1 LAWRFY
7 WRGHFS
13 SEVTMP
19 FNLGMTEMLVVGVLL
34 LLVFGAKRLP
44 EMGSSLGK
52 GIIEFKKSL
61 KDVKTSIEVDDV
73 DASPAPRRLDSEPEG
88 SGEPKKLSE

>member
-1 LAWRFY
+1 
-7 WRGHFS
+7 
-13 SEVTMP
+13 MP
-19 FNLGMTEMLVVGVLL
+19 FNLGMTEMLVIGVLL

-61 KDVKTSIEVDDV
+61 KEVKTSIEVDDN
-73 DASPAPRRLDSEPEG
+73 DEAMPAPRRLDSAPKEG
-88 SGEPKKLSE
+88 GEPKKLSE

>member
-1 LAWRFY
+1 
-7 WRGHFS
+7 
-13 SEVTMP
+13 MP

-61 KDVKTSIEVDDV
+61 KEVKTTIEDDV
-73 DASPAPRRLDSEPEG
+73 DVTPPPRRLDSVPEG

>member
-1 LAWRFY
+1 
-7 WRGHFS
+7 
-13 SEVTMP
+13 MP

-61 KDVKTSIEVDDV
+61 KEVKTTIEDDV
-73 DASPAPRRLDSEPEG
+73 EATPAPRRLDSVPESG
-88 SGEPKKLSE
+88 GEPKKLSE

>member
-1 LAWRFY
+1 
-7 WRGHFS
+7 
-13 SEVTMP
+13 MP

-88 SGEPKKLSE
+88 SGEPKKLS

>member
-1 LAWRFY
+1 
-7 WRGHFS
+7 
-13 SEVTMP
+13 MP

-61 KDVKTSIEVDDV
+61 KEVKTSIEVDDV

>member
-1 LAWRFY
+1 
-7 WRGHFS
+7 
-13 SEVTMP
+13 MP